1 MDRRTS
7 WRSLAALALGAALLA
22 PAAERPALAQE
33 AGEDLVTITAPP
45 RASARPAPSKPA
57 AKKLAKKARPAAK
70 SAVNALK
77 KPAVAAVKPAPA
89 APAPAA
95 APPGQPD
102 LQTSGSP
109 YPLPPDAVPIPEE
122 IFAASPAR
130 SAAPPAPPPAPP
142 PARQPPVPAAAAPA
156 TPSPPLAAAPAPAAP
171 ATTGAIPP
179 AGALAGMQPLAHARN
194 AGATRCMDALAKAS
208 STAIDADHEAFS
220 TWSTSAPNAHLF
232 QSIALMRYPNQTAP
246 RSASVLVVTPTAA
259 DSCEG
264 GTVQVVPSARSC
276 AAIQAQLMQGGKAMV
291 TLTGLPVIENLAGI
305 RQILLPAPNNG
316 CVMISVGLIAA
327 PAGK

>member
-1 MDRRTS
+1 MDS
-7 WRSLAALALGAALLA
+7 WKCRCGLAVLALGAALLA
-22 PAAERPALAQE
+22 PAAYEPAQAQE
-33 AGEDLVTITAPP
+33 ASEELVTITAPP
-45 RASARPAPSKPA
+45 RAAARPAAHKPAVRKQAKAKPA
-57 AKKLAKKARPAAK
+57 AKAAVKAVR
-70 SAVNALK
+70 
-77 KPAVAAVKPAPA
+77 KPAVAAAKPAPA
-89 APAPAA
+89 ASAPAA
-95 APPGQPD
+95 APAAQPD

-109 YPLPPDAVPIPEE
+109 YPLPPDTVPIPEE

-130 SAAPPAPPPAPP
+130 PAPVAPAPPALPPVRLPPAPT
-142 PARQPPVPAAAAPA
+142 VAAPA

-179 AGALAGMQPLAHARN
+179 GGTLADMQPLAHARS

-232 QSIALMRYPNQTAP
+232 QTIALMRYPNQTAP